1 MKKKKWPIIIAVIII
16 LIVAGLGGV
25 FYYKSVYRAEK
36 KQNHHSTIV
45 KKNVKTLDDNSELQ
59 PEKVKDNAL
68 IYDKKPDY
76 KKGDIIVSGVISA
89 APDGFI
95 RRVVEIKKSGKKYVV
110 QTELA
115 MLTDV
120 FEEAHITKTFQLGE
134 FDVDETEMNN
144 NEIGQ
149 RQSEND
155 AQKVNYTPETIGNYK
170 AVPLASGQNE
180 QSEYLI
186 SKSFQYQEDGVSAEG
201 EIGFNAYL
209 QLIIDIDHGDIKFG
223 IAETNE
229 STGKLNMSYQIEKE
243 LKDKSKTFYS
253 KSYPNS
259 EFVVAGIPIVI
270 TNQLEAVCG
279 ASAKGNIDIAVNFD
293 ANAKDTIGFLY
304 NSKTGR
310 VEKINKY
317 KRDSTGINWSTEGEA
332 KGESSADVM
341 LHLISKLYGSTGAD
355 LGIGVI
361 GKAEGEA
368 KVSAKPELLGF
379 AGKLNLALSPKITGK
394 LVVEKPVIHEKL
406 KEQELFD
413 KDLKAFWSNEWKS
426 SDEWKKD
433 LAWKAPSIKPIE
445 DKEITIS
452 KDFDSTYKTRYEYI
466 YKVTCPVFEFSYPSS
481 RWKVTDEEVGN
492 AQDDLIA
499 EKVTISNDR
508 GVEITYWDTNKALGT
523 HAHILQVIKITKVAD
538 SSFVPSYP
546 AGTDM
551 DCSSLGNFMV
561 AKLHVIKEMDGEY
574 ESDEY
579 KNVDGEIFYAV
590 IPESEVGENEFL
602 AQYGH
607 VDAFSWEYPSNHAF
621 IATSPDGKFSQ
632 SEEKDIIGI
641 LESFKDANELEE

>member
-68 IYDKKPDY
+68 IYEKKPDY

-243 LKDKSKTFYS
+243 LKDKSKIFYS

-310 VEKINKY
+310 VEKINK
-317 KRDSTGINWSTEGEA
+317 
-332 KGESSADVM
+332 
-341 LHLISKLYGSTGAD
+341 
-355 LGIGVI
+355 
-361 GKAEGEA
+361 
-368 KVSAKPELLGF
+368 
-379 AGKLNLALSPKITGK
+379 
-394 LVVEKPVIHEKL
+394 
-406 KEQELFD
+406 
-413 KDLKAFWSNEWKS
+413 
-426 SDEWKKD
+426 
-433 LAWKAPSIKPIE
+433 
-445 DKEITIS
+445 
-452 KDFDSTYKTRYEYI
+452 
-466 YKVTCPVFEFSYPSS
+466 
-481 RWKVTDEEVGN
+481 
-492 AQDDLIA
+492 
-499 EKVTISNDR
+499 
-508 GVEITYWDTNKALGT
+508 
-523 HAHILQVIKITKVAD
+523 
-538 SSFVPSYP
+538 
-546 AGTDM
+546 
-551 DCSSLGNFMV
+551 
-561 AKLHVIKEMDGEY
+561 
-574 ESDEY
+574 
-579 KNVDGEIFYAV
+579 
-590 IPESEVGENEFL
+590 
-602 AQYGH
+602 
-607 VDAFSWEYPSNHAF
+607 
-621 IATSPDGKFSQ
+621 
-632 SEEKDIIGI
+632 
-641 LESFKDANELEE
+641 

>member
-1 MKKKKWPIIIAVIII
+1 M
-16 LIVAGLGGV
+16 
-25 FYYKSVYRAEK
+25 
-36 KQNHHSTIV
+36 

-426 SDEWKKD
+426 SDEWKKRSG
-433 LAWKAPSIKPIE
+433 LE
-445 DKEITIS
+445 GTI
-452 KDFDSTYKTRYEYI
+452 YKT
-466 YKVTCPVFEFSYPSS
+466 
-481 RWKVTDEEVGN
+481 N
-492 AQDDLIA
+492 
-499 EKVTISNDR
+499 
-508 GVEITYWDTNKALGT
+508 
-523 HAHILQVIKITKVAD
+523 
-538 SSFVPSYP
+538 
-546 AGTDM
+546 
-551 DCSSLGNFMV
+551 
-561 AKLHVIKEMDGEY
+561 
-574 ESDEY
+574 
-579 KNVDGEIFYAV
+579 
-590 IPESEVGENEFL
+590 
-602 AQYGH
+602 
-607 VDAFSWEYPSNHAF
+607 
-621 IATSPDGKFSQ
+621 
-632 SEEKDIIGI
+632 
-641 LESFKDANELEE
+641 